1 MPRQT
6 RWRKPSG
13 GMSASTPESPTLFI
27 DRNSGGRIFR
37 DLLTAQG
44 LRVVLHDDEFPQAA
58 ADEDW
63 LASVGQKGWI
73 TITGDNATT
82 KSPLFLQRLAD
93 SQAYVFILLALNGLS
108 ADAKAQC
115 IIDSYPRIVD
125 LVSGSKPPALWRI
138 GKDGVA
144 RVVEFESILQ
154 RMRRNRRL

>member
-1 MPRQT
+1 
-6 RWRKPSG
+6 
-13 GMSASTPESPTLFI
+13 MSASLPESPTLFI

-63 LASVGQKGWI
+63 LVTVGQKGWV

-108 ADAKAQC
+108 ADGKARC
-115 IIDSYPRIVD
+115 IIDSYPRIVE
-125 LVSGSKPPALWRI
+125 LVSGNKPPALWRI
-138 GKDGVA
+138 GKHGVVHA
-144 RVVEFESILQ
+144 VEFESILQ
-154 RMRRNRRL
+154 RMRRNQRL